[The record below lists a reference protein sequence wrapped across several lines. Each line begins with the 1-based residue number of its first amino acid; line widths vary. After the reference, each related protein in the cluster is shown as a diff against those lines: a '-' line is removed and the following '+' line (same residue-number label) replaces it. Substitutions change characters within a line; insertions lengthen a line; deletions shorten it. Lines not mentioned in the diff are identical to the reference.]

1 MCVYGRIGLKNSQL
15 KNSKRKIIMKELT
28 KKKLK
33 TIKKN
38 FENNPS
44 STFLRESMEIIGNE
58 DRFLILN
65 LLNKK
70 PCLLS
75 DIEKNLNRNQPSIA
89 HHVRILEDHKFIQSS
104 KKGKFKEY
112 SISKEKFVELL
123 NIWNKWFRVIRT
135 SN

>member
-1 MCVYGRIGLKNSQL
+1 
-15 KNSKRKIIMKELT
+15 MKELT

>member
-1 MCVYGRIGLKNSQL
+1 ME
-15 KNSKRKIIMKELT
+15 ELT
-28 KKKLK
+28 KNKLK

-38 FENNPS
+38 VENNAS

-65 LLNKK
+65 LLNNK

-75 DIEKNLNRNQPSIA
+75 DIEKSLNRNQPSIS
-89 HHVRILEDHKFIQSS
+89 HHIRILEEHNFIHSS

-112 SISKEKFVELL
+112 SISRKKFETLL
-123 NIWNKWFRVIRT
+123 NIWNQWFQVIR
-135 SN
+135 SEN